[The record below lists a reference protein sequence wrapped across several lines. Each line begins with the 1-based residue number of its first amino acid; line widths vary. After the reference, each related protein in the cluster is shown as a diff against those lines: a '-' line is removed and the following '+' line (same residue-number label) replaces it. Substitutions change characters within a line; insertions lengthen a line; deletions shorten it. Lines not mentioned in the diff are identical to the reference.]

1 MADRMASAAPPR
13 STSSASRGSST
24 STIRGVIIDLD
35 GGPEVAPGRDRRRAI
50 TLAFAL
56 CLAAGSAGL
65 GRDAPAATQ
74 ATTTMIFSRDGT
86 HVVAAPSDGLSLP
99 PNTTDVLLS
108 FIPDRLANEALPPLP
123 FVPVR
128 VRAGSGLAV
137 EARRP
142 GDLQMVT
149 WTEGGRVYWLVSDRR
164 DVADLLRLA
173 DSLH

>member
-1 MADRMASAAPPR
+1 MSNR
-13 STSSASRGSST
+13 SSASATSS
-24 STIRGVIIDLD
+24 VIIDLD
-35 GGPEVAPGRDRRRAI
+35 GDPELAPGRDRRRAL
-50 TLAFAL
+50 TLALAL
-56 CLAAGSAGL
+56 CLAIGSAGL
-65 GRDAPAATQ
+65 GRDGPEATQ
-74 ATTTMIFSRDGT
+74 ATTMTIYSRDGAS
-86 HVVAAPSDGLSLP
+86 VVAPPADQLSLP

-123 FVPVR
+123 FIPVR
-128 VRAGSGLAV
+128 VRAVSGLAV

-149 WTEGGRVYWLVSDRR
+149 WTEGGKVYWLVSDRR

>member
-1 MADRMASAAPPR
+1 VIATEA
-13 STSSASRGSST
+13 GQ
-24 STIRGVIIDLD
+24 IIDLD
-35 GGPEVAPGRDRRRAI
+35 GEVEPAPGRDRRRAM
-50 TLAFAL
+50 TLMFAL
-56 CLAAGSAGL
+56 CLAIGL
-65 GRDAPAATQ
+65 GRDGPAATPGPAA
-74 ATTTMIFSRDGT
+74 ATIIFSRDGT
-86 HVVAAPSDGLSLP
+86 HVVAAPLSLP
-99 PNTTDVLLS
+99 PNATDALLS

-128 VRAGSGLAV
+128 VRAVSGLAV

-149 WTEGGRVYWLVSDRR
+149 WTEGGNVYWLVSDRR

>member
-1 MADRMASAAPPR
+1 VSNR
-13 STSSASRGSST
+13 SST
-24 STIRGVIIDLD
+24 SATSGVIIDLD
-35 GGPEVAPGRDRRRAI
+35 GDPELAPGRDRRRAL
-50 TLAFAL
+50 TLALAL
-56 CLAAGSAGL
+56 CLAIGSAGL
-65 GRDAPAATQ
+65 GRDGPEATQ
-74 ATTTMIFSRDGT
+74 ATTMTIFSRDGAS
-86 HVVAAPSDGLSLP
+86 VVAPPADQLSLP

-123 FVPVR
+123 FIPVR
-128 VRAGSGLAV
+128 VRAVSGLAV

-149 WTEGGRVYWLVSDRR
+149 WTEGGKVYWLVSDRR

>member
-1 MADRMASAAPPR
+1 VSNR
-13 STSSASRGSST
+13 SST
-24 STIRGVIIDLD
+24 SATSSVIIDLD
-35 GGPEVAPGRDRRRAI
+35 GDPELAPGRDRRRAL
-50 TLAFAL
+50 TLALAL
-56 CLAAGSAGL
+56 CLAIGSAGL
-65 GRDAPAATQ
+65 GRDGPEATQ
-74 ATTTMIFSRDGT
+74 ATTMTIFSRDGAS
-86 HVVAAPSDGLSLP
+86 VVAPPADQLSLP

-123 FVPVR
+123 FIPVR
-128 VRAGSGLAV
+128 VRAVSGLAV

-149 WTEGGRVYWLVSDRR
+149 WTEGGKVYWLVSDRR